1 MSNAYSLLL
10 QTAVL
15 LKVDMNQVKEDGL
28 TASLMVQDVEVAV
41 RCTKGAKNRSPMAR
55 AKFSCGCFSIESE
68 PFLGDYA
75 EKLVGMIKSVA
86 YKKKYS
92 APWISVAVKERLAR
106 KMKKCRVTLENDH
119 VAILTLPLTSGTKS
133 DKKLQ
138 LSIVELSGN
147 SIGSYYYRVD
157 YLDGPTIDC
166 VIDVADLDQ
175 AVKDIADIAEGA
187 YSEWCDECKAPA
199 QPKTAYEK
207 DMDDLFQFLKT
218 RYKNMKDSSRTFT
231 RISGKSLSISNI
243 KNGDNWY
250 ISYGGAAGEIS
261 LRTIRKR
268 DYRSSYKRFKLDDPK
283 RFEKVASIVFSFE
296 AKE

>member
-28 TASLMVQDVEVAV
+28 TASLTVQDVEVTV
-41 RCTKGAKNRSPMAR
+41 SSTEGAKNCSPMAR

-68 PFLGDYA
+68 PFLGDYT
-75 EKLVGMIKSVA
+75 EKLAGMIKSVA

-92 APWISVAVKERLAR
+92 APWVAAAVKERLA
-106 KMKKCRVTLENDH
+106 KKVKKCRVTLENDH
-119 VAILTLPLTSGTKS
+119 VAILTLPLTSGAKS

-147 SIGSYYYRVD
+147 NIGSYYYRVD

-166 VIDVADLDQ
+166 VINVVDLDQ
-175 AVKDIADIAEGA
+175 AIKDIADIAEGA
-187 YSEWCDECKAPA
+187 YSEWCEECKAPA
-199 QPKTAYEK
+199 QPKTTYEK
-207 DMDDLFQFLKT
+207 DMDDLFQFLKS

-231 RISGKSLSISNI
+231 HISGKSLSIFNI

-250 ISYGGAAGEIS
+250 ISYDSATGEITV
-261 LRTIRKR
+261 TINRGHR
-268 DYRSSYKRFKLDDPK
+268 YCYSNKRFNFNDPK
-283 RFEKVASIVFSFE
+283 RFEKVASIVFSSE
-296 AKE
+296 IKE